1 MLCGCT
7 GESFASERPR
17 PSLRSGPTL
26 KLTDSSDF
34 TVTVFRV
41 ASLAHQS
48 PQMACTQQT
57 TRAVTRVPPSV
68 THLHGAQSM
77 SLASSDTSSCS
88 TTGFLAET
96 TVQLAAL
103 FYGRAALRC
112 LWPQGAE
119 QAEQARR
126 AHCKRMGTGTGA
138 GGAR

>member
-1 MLCGCT
+1 MTHFFTLPSSGKQQMR
-7 GESFASERPR
+7 SE
-17 PSLRSGPTL
+17 PTEQLGRVGFSQRAEQL
-26 KLTDSSDF
+26 KAWGSAKRHF
-34 TVTVFRV
+34 TSKAPERVFTWKT
-41 ASLAHQS
+41 LFED
-48 PQMACTQQT
+48 
-57 TRAVTRVPPSV
+57 RAMP
-68 THLHGAQSM
+68 
-77 SLASSDTSSCS
+77 
-88 TTGFLAET
+88 ET